1 MILHNYCNQQVVQA
15 LGSAPIS
22 SEEVNMGRKEKYLE
36 FEHFYMLEVFDES
49 ENVVPTMG
57 SGIYRY
63 KSYGSAAREAEAIL
77 RRAIDLVSH
86 VEGYL
91 YENESD
97 DGVGGKFVFKA
108 DLLRNGICVISS
120 GDEFLNDIQD
130 ADDSES
136 SNGASAQASEQPF
149 KKYI

>member
-1 MILHNYCNQQVVQA
+1 MILHNYCNQQVVQE
-15 LGSAPIS
+15 LGSAPNSI
-22 SEEVNMGRKEKYLE
+22 EEVKMELYKKYSE
-36 FEHFYMLEVFDES
+36 FEHFYKLEVFDES

-77 RRAIDLVSH
+77 RRANDLVSH

-97 DGVGGKFVFKA
+97 DGVGGRFVFKA
-108 DLLRNGICVISS
+108 DLLRNGVCVISS
-120 GDEFLNDIQD
+120 GELLMDTQD

-136 SNGASAQASEQPF
+136 SNGVSAQASEQSF
-149 KKYI
+149 KEYI